1 MDAILARVSDA
12 THRAHCSNAVHD
24 ELQQA
29 EKRLQKALAA
39 LRRALQVAEASRELH
54 KSPLA
59 LVDESPN
66 ASGSM
71 LSRVVSSC
79 NEVGPITRKLHQ
91 AVSAPA
97 AENDDANSSAT
108 EDEEICRYTRSS
120 TSTMNA
126 VNQPQNRCHRAGKP
140 STRKRKA
147 PEHYLA
153 PLALPPVKKLTGRE
167 LLEKRLALAPQGEF
181 GEMVH
186 SCLLAARDSLFSTS
200 VSKLQSTCRELADAK
215 DEVVYHANFPRQQN
229 YAHIAANFETP
240 AEEVVIIQERLK
252 KMLKEV
258 RGWCRDDPYSV
269 GWSQDRRYDTIQSQ
283 LSKMK
288 SQERRRSVASSSMS
302 GEHHAKH
309 YFTEEFPD
317 NDYQCTTESSH
328 PQTPLWPAYLPVNQD
343 RVVVFERSKNA
354 QLVVYSASFRDKK
367 RRELDP
373 KWPLDI
379 NWQSFGW
386 TAHPTSNSTGMI
398 ERRLAWGYSHKAVKP
413 EDPVAVEAVGTSYTV
428 TLNALPSR
436 PSLLYVDAKGRVI
449 LQTTI
454 NGVPSRLW
462 KIYVKTNNSIGFI
475 PKVLYVDLHGTHI
488 GDDHGTYERITIS
501 S

>member
-1 MDAILARVSDA
+1 
-12 THRAHCSNAVHD
+12 
-24 ELQQA
+24 
-29 EKRLQKALAA
+29 
-39 LRRALQVAEASRELH
+39 
-54 KSPLA
+54 
-59 LVDESPN
+59 
-66 ASGSM
+66 
-71 LSRVVSSC
+71 
-79 NEVGPITRKLHQ
+79 
-91 AVSAPA
+91 
-97 AENDDANSSAT
+97 
-108 EDEEICRYTRSS
+108 
-120 TSTMNA
+120 
-126 VNQPQNRCHRAGKP
+126 
-140 STRKRKA
+140 
-147 PEHYLA
+147 
-153 PLALPPVKKLTGRE
+153 
-167 LLEKRLALAPQGEF
+167 
-181 GEMVH
+181 
-186 SCLLAARDSLFSTS
+186 
-200 VSKLQSTCRELADAK
+200 
-215 DEVVYHANFPRQQN
+215 
-229 YAHIAANFETP
+229 
-240 AEEVVIIQERLK
+240 
-252 KMLKEV
+252 
-258 RGWCRDDPYSV
+258 
-269 GWSQDRRYDTIQSQ
+269 
-283 LSKMK
+283 
-288 SQERRRSVASSSMS
+288 MS